1 MSNIIDIS
9 LEISEHLTVWPGE
22 QVVDIQQTSS
32 MDTGDN
38 CNVAFFT
45 MGMHAG
51 THVDVPLHFV
61 RDGKDTATIELDRFV
76 GRAKVFEFDSQVE
89 VDVAAL
95 EGLDII
101 KDDIVL
107 LKALKN
113 EKLLRDSAFNKDYV
127 YLSTEAAAFLVQK
140 GIKAVG
146 INYFSIEKFNLLG
159 NTTHKMLLE
168 NGVVII
174 EGLKLE
180 EVMPGEYQGV
190 FLPLKLKGGNGSP
203 ARAILIK

>member
-101 KDDIVL
+101 KDYIVL

-140 GIKAVG
+140 GIKLNPDPKDLALG
-146 INYFSIEKFNLLG
+146 YFLLADLYHRQG
-159 NTTHKMLLE
+159 KMDLSTE
-168 NGVVII
+168 YARKG
-174 EGLKLE
+174 E
-180 EVMPGEYQGV
+180 E
-190 FLPLKLKGGNGSP
+190 L
-203 ARAILIK
+203 ARASGHR